1 LIAPAPTPPNGPAA
15 DGPPPL
21 LAVRGL
27 TVSFPHGGVSRGAV
41 AAPAVVVRGA
51 DFDLRRSEIF
61 GLVGASGSG
70 KSLTAL
76 ALLGLTPPGAEVS
89 GRLELAGEGD
99 LLAAPAATWRRV
111 RGGRIGV
118 VFQEPMTAL
127 NPVLSIGFQIA
138 EAVRAHR
145 PLRRREARAEAV
157 HLLERVRLAGA
168 AGRLDAYPHQLSGGQ
183 LQRVLLAL
191 ALAGGPDLLIADE
204 PTTALDVTLQA
215 QILDLLRQLRAESG
229 LAILLI
235 THDFGVVAE
244 TCDRVAVMSE
254 GEIVESAPVDEL
266 FAHPRHPYTR
276 TLLSALPGSPRREG
290 VERAI
295 GAIGAVGAE
304 G

>member
-1 LIAPAPTPPNGPAA
+1 LIATSQPPSTGPAA
-15 DGPPPL
+15 GVPPL
-21 LAVRGL
+21 LAVREL
-27 TVSFPHGGVSRGAV
+27 TVSFPGGVPSRGAT
-41 AAPAVVVRGA
+41 AERAVVVRGA
-51 DFDLRRSEIF
+51 AFDLRRGEIF

-76 ALLGLTPPGAEVS
+76 ALLGLTPRGAEVS

-145 PLRRREARAEAV
+145 PVRRREARAAAV

-183 LQRVLLAL
+183 RQRVLLAL

-215 QILDLLRQLRAESG
+215 QILDLLLQLRADSG

-244 TCDRVAVMSE
+244 TCDRVAVMSG

-266 FAHPRHPYTR
+266 FARPAHPYTR
-276 TLLSALPGSPRREG
+276 TLLAALPGSPRRDG

-295 GAIGAVGAE
+295 GAAGAE